1 MLYLLYSKILT
12 INRKTIKD
20 QNFESFKQHR
30 QLWAYGEYYSDPV
43 NSWLSWNGSWRSAWA
58 YQSIWM
64 QWNSTQVFDL
74 ASFSCVDSWNSTTSV
89 LISDSQLAISS
100 VCRGFDYYVDPISTE
115 VIELGTLQYPFKS
128 LGFVFVELLNFHA
141 NTPRAINVH
150 LKENTQSH
158 IDLSFNYIINISTVT
173 ISPYSTTSS
182 TPSKATIVAGEVN
195 DPTQANITAY
205 YSNTTVFNILLN
217 TKLNKEKQIF
227 SNSLLSSTELS
238 YLSQQAQVIIVH
250 RSNFTI
256 DNIVLNSTFN
266 DINSKYMFFFAVF
279 LQNRN
284 FKMTNI
290 DTRTSGGI
298 LLSYDPMNLFLENI
312 DVDYSRNN
320 WGFYIYL
327 YWNYPDAYVDA
338 TANVTNIKF
347 YYSTGDRLVS
357 TLIYEPLVI
366 TLPGNIFL
374 NGVYYSIYSTLS
386 NLKTSLGFAIISSCL
401 NTKNETLYIDL
412 KNM

>member
-1 MLYLLYSKILT
+1 
-12 INRKTIKD
+12 
-20 QNFESFKQHR
+20 
-30 QLWAYGEYYSDPV
+30 
-43 NSWLSWNGSWRSAWA
+43 
-58 YQSIWM
+58 M

-100 VCRGFDYYVDPISTE
+100 VCQGFDYYVDPTSIE
-115 VIELGTLQYPFKS
+115 LIELGTLQYPFKS

-141 NTPRAINVH
+141 NTARTINVH
-150 LKENTQSH
+150 LKENTQNY
-158 IDLSFNYIINISTVT
+158 IDLSFNYIINITTVT
-173 ISPYSTTSS
+173 ISSYSTTSS
-182 TPSKATIVAGEVN
+182 TPSKATIVAGEIN
-195 DPTQANITAY
+195 DPTQTNITAY
-205 YSNTTVFNILLN
+205 YSNTTMLNILLS
-217 TKLNKEKQIF
+217 TKLNKNKQIF
-227 SNSLLSSTELS
+227 SNSLLRSTEFK
-238 YLSQQAQVIIVH
+238 YLSQQSQVIIVH

-320 WGFYIYL
+320 WGFYIFF
-327 YWNYPDAYVDA
+327 YWNYPEAFLDGI
-338 TANVTNIKF
+338 ANITNIKF
-347 YYSTGDRLVS
+347 YYSTGDRLVK
-357 TLIYEPLVI
+357 TLADQPLWI
-366 TLPGNIFL
+366 TFTKFASL
-374 NGVYYSIYSTLS
+374 NGIYFYIYSTLE
-386 NLKTSLGFAIISSCL
+386 NFKTSIALAITPSCL
-401 NTKNETLYIDL
+401 RTDNGTLYVELKKTCKYFKITFLILSKIIDAI
-412 KNM
+412 